1 MKKMNVENN
10 RLSAEIIIEM
20 SGKLNSIYNAINER
34 DDNGVDNG
42 YFYPLMD
49 VANCI
54 NDIYES
60 LYCVVSIID
69 DEDKDNTESSINCAG
84 VIYIEP
90 DVDEYGDI

>member
-20 SGKLNSIYNAINER
+20 NGRLNYIYNAINEC

-49 VANCI
+49 AANCI
-54 NDIYES
+54 NDIYER
-60 LYCVVSIID
+60 LCCVVSVID
-69 DEDKDNTESSINCAG
+69 DEGA
-84 VIYIEP
+84 
-90 DVDEYGDI
+90 DEI

>member
-1 MKKMNVENN
+1 MNVENN

-54 NDIYES
+54 NDIYER
-60 LYCVVSIID
+60 LCCAVSIID
-69 DEDKDNTESSINCAG
+69 DEGNAESSINYAG
-84 VIYIEP
+84 VIYGEP

>member
-49 VANCI
+49 VVNCI
-54 NDIYES
+54 NDIYER
-60 LYCVVSIID
+60 LCCVVGSID
-69 DEDKDNTESSINCAG
+69 NEDKDNAESSINCAG
-84 VIYIEP
+84 VIFVKP
-90 DVDEYGDI
+90 DVDEYSDI